1 MKHYAL
7 LIALLIVGCSPNQPR
22 ITETEVINTI
32 EGLFEALDVEN
43 TNPRLLDQYITRDF
57 VIYEDGLKMS
67 REEFKAFT
75 SETPIIKSDWIL
87 TDFSVSTD
95 NNSAHVRLLNHGD
108 FLVQQDTVKMRIKIK
123 WLESAYLVREA
134 DSLKIK
140 FYFSDNI
147 GRETDTLK

>member
-1 MKHYAL
+1 MKHFAL
-7 LIALLIVGCSPNQPR
+7 LIALLIVGCSPDPPR

-67 REEFKAFT
+67 REEFKAF
-75 SETPIIKSDWIL
+75 KSDWKL

-95 NNSAHVRLLNHGD
+95 NNSAHVRLLNQGD
-108 FLVQQDTVKMRIKIK
+108 FVVQQDTVKMRIKIK